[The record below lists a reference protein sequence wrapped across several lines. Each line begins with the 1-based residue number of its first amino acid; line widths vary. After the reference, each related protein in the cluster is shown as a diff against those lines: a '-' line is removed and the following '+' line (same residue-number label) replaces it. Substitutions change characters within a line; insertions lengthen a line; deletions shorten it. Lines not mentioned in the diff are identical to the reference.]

1 MGGGRGQRVRW
12 CGWREGS
19 EGEGGRGQRM
29 RWCGWREGSEDE
41 VVWVE
46 GGVRG

>member
-19 EGEGGRGQRM
+19 EGE
-29 RWCGWREGSEDE
+29 

>member
-1 MGGGRGQRVRW
+1 MGGGRGQRV
-12 CGWREGS
+12 
-19 EGEGGRGQRM
+19 

-46 GGVRG
+46 GGVIG

>member
-1 MGGGRGQRVRW
+1 MRWVGGGR
-12 CGWREGS
+12 S
-19 EGEGGRGQRM
+19 QRM
-29 RWCGWREGSEDE
+29 RREGPEDE

>member
-1 MGGGRGQRVRW
+1 MG
-12 CGWREGS
+12 
-19 EGEGGRGQRM
+19 GGRGQRM

-46 GGVRG
+46 GGVQTYSLSRCFSVGN

>member
-1 MGGGRGQRVRW
+1 MRW
-12 CGWREGS
+12 CGWREESGGS
-19 EGEGGRGQRM
+19 VGGGRSQRM

>member
-1 MGGGRGQRVRW
+1 MGGGRGH
-12 CGWREGS
+12 
-19 EGEGGRGQRM
+19 RM

-46 GGVRG
+46 GGEDEVVWVEGGVRG